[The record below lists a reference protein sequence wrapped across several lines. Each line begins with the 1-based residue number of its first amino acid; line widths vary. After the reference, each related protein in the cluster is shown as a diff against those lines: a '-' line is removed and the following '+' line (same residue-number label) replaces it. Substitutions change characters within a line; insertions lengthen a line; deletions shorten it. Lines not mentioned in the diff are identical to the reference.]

1 MKSVEFVNKIRKY
14 AVVSFLIPLL
24 TINACLLIYKF
35 LGGLNLQLYPNF
47 KWDKVNQVY
56 SWKEFNQIN
65 NNIKKY
71 TFTNCPKNTSY
82 YVFNSTDDQIL
93 SEKTEDLSPE
103 KHKLIQNL
111 KNNNN
116 IKSVA
121 IEFENATN
129 LRCVKNN
136 KFLYNILRINVFEN
150 ILIRTVMGVGS
161 SFAKIKNPYIYGEVS
176 ISRTAR
182 YFPATF
188 IFKPLI
194 ILSAFFLFLY
204 WKNNLNLLINL
215 KNNNII
221 TKFSEK
227 FFYFGLLS
235 CIFLALHAAFLGLDF
250 DSKLF
255 DKTRRLIIILFIL
268 FEILAQIFLVKN
280 LLEIKQKIETY
291 INLTIL
297 KLKVIF
303 VIIVF
308 ITTCVAFSILAFSD
322 PSTAF
327 KHTLEWNYFAFLLLY
342 YLLSRLLW
350 KGLKNQKF

>member
-1 MKSVEFVNKIRKY
+1 
-14 AVVSFLIPLL
+14 
-24 TINACLLIYKF
+24 
-35 LGGLNLQLYPNF
+35 
-47 KWDKVNQVY
+47 VY

-182 YFPATF
+182 YFPA
-188 IFKPLI
+188 
-194 ILSAFFLFLY
+194 
-204 WKNNLNLLINL
+204 
-215 KNNNII
+215 
-221 TKFSEK
+221 
-227 FFYFGLLS
+227 
-235 CIFLALHAAFLGLDF
+235 
-250 DSKLF
+250 
-255 DKTRRLIIILFIL
+255 
-268 FEILAQIFLVKN
+268 
-280 LLEIKQKIETY
+280 
-291 INLTIL
+291 
-297 KLKVIF
+297 
-303 VIIVF
+303 
-308 ITTCVAFSILAFSD
+308 
-322 PSTAF
+322 
-327 KHTLEWNYFAFLLLY
+327 
-342 YLLSRLLW
+342 
-350 KGLKNQKF
+350 